1 MAYDG
6 TLTITFTDTVS
17 KTERVARYHALG
29 VAHSIKD
36 PVSKGFVSAVE
47 EFIKRDCM
55 GSEVCYIQGDLELF
69 ALDVMMRF
77 TGLNYSIRSGR
88 FEY

>member
-29 VAHSIKD
+29 VAHSLKE
-36 PVSKGFVSAVE
+36 PVSKGFFISAVE
-47 EFIKRDCM
+47 EFIKQDCM
-55 GSEVCYIQGDLELF
+55 GSDVRYIQGDLELF
-69 ALDVMMRF
+69 ALDVMIKF
-77 TGLNYSIRSGR
+77 AEINYSNGR
-88 FEY
+88 GSI

>member
-6 TLTITFTDTVS
+6 MLTITFTDTFS

-36 PVSKGFVSAVE
+36 PVGKGFISAVE
-47 EFIKRDCM
+47 EFIKQDCM
-55 GSEVCYIQGDLELF
+55 GSDVRYIQGDLELF
-69 ALDVMMRF
+69 AIDVMMKF
-77 TGLNYSIRSGR
+77 TEINYSNRSGR